1 MKKASELSIN
11 SLTHCFTSVFEME
24 KGEGFYSEAP
34 NIKGAERLYELTL
47 VQGKKKFKGWFYRAN
62 DALIV
67 VNDDDDIGPGSLFYY
82 NGTPVFSWPRLVLP
96 VMGRE
101 IGHANFARPGE
112 LRTKIARR
120 ICSENNISRIEFP
133 GDFGPMWYRDEYL
146 IPDFNE
152 SGTGYYIAP
161 AWVLEKAGFHA

>member
-1 MKKASELSIN
+1 MKKIYEMSIN
-11 SLTHCFTSVFEME
+11 SLTHCSTSAFEVK
-24 KGEGFYSEAP
+24 KGEGFYSEAD
-34 NIKGAERLYELTL
+34 NIKGAERLYKLTL
-47 VQGKKKFKGWFYRAN
+47 KKGKKEFEAWFYKAE

-120 ICSENNISRIEFP
+120 ICRENNISRIEFP

-161 AWVLEKAGFHA
+161 AWVLEKAGFH